1 MEDRDHDAPTTGAPW
16 RGAARPPA
24 WDDDWE
30 ARWLAAAADA
40 LVPAGTVPCRVT
52 RIDKGGITVDTGT
65 AAPALVVAAKAARR
79 VVVGDVTALDAVAGR
94 IEAILPRRTVFER
107 RSPGVSRDEVR
118 LEARPVA
125 ANMDVVL
132 VLQPLDPGVN
142 LPRLARE
149 LVLAWESGAAPVVVL
164 TKADLV
170 DPDDARA
177 QRDEAARFAPDVP
190 VHRVTTAR
198 PGGADELSRYAGPGR
213 VLALLGASGSGKS
226 TLANAL
232 AGHEVQLTAEVRSG
246 DRRGRHTTTAGQL
259 VALAGGAWLIDT
271 PGIRGVGLWAADEG
285 LERAFADLAR
295 FAQDCRFEDCTH
307 ANEPGCGLLGA
318 VERGEVGPDRLAVW
332 QGLVEELEA
341 LEADLEVRAREL
353 ERRANQRARHRARS
367 RDDRP

>member
-1 MEDRDHDAPTTGAPW
+1 
-16 RGAARPPA
+16 
-24 WDDDWE
+24 
-30 ARWLAAAADA
+30 
-40 LVPAGTVPCRVT
+40 
-52 RIDKGGITVDTGT
+52 
-65 AAPALVVAAKAARR
+65 
-79 VVVGDVTALDAVAGR
+79 
-94 IEAILPRRTVFER
+94 
-107 RSPGVSRDEVR
+107 
-118 LEARPVA
+118 
-125 ANMDVVL
+125 MDVVL